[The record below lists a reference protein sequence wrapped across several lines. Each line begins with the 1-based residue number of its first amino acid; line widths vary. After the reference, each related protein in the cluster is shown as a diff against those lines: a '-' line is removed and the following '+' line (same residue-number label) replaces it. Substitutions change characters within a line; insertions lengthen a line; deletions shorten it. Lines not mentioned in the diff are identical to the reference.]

1 MNRDG
6 ALALAR
12 IALAIA
18 YPVLAHLASA
28 RDSGILAAFA
38 VVDIALILLL
48 PALARGERRAWAA
61 LVGVAIASAWLART
75 PYAQLPL
82 LLVPVLFVALVA
94 WGFARTLRAG
104 RVPLI
109 ARIVSAL
116 EAREP
121 AQLEPEIARYT
132 RSLTGVWAAVL
143 AALAA
148 VNLVLALLAVPRG
161 LLATFGIATPWPV
174 DERLWS
180 WCANGATYGLIGGL
194 MVAEFAW
201 RSHRF
206 PGRDKG
212 PVDFARRMVALGPG
226 FWNGLFRNDPR
237 RNDAPR

>member
-12 IALAIA
+12 VALAVA

-28 RDSGILAAFA
+28 RDSGALAAFA

-48 PALARGERRAWAA
+48 PALARSSWRAWVALAVVA
-61 LVGVAIASAWLART
+61 LVSIWLAQT
-75 PYAQLPL
+75 HYAQLPL
-82 LLVPVLFVALVA
+82 LLVPVLFVGLVA
-94 WGFARTLRAG
+94 WAFARTLRAG

-116 EAREP
+116 EAKEP

-148 VNLVLALLAVPRG
+148 VNLVLALLAVPGG
-161 LLATFGIATPWPV
+161 LLASFGIATPWPV

-201 RSHRF
+201 RSRRF
-206 PGRDKG
+206 PGRDGG
-212 PVDFARRMVALGPG
+212 PLDFARRMVALGPG

-237 RNDAPR
+237 R